1 MSKSKTCPR
10 SSLRFALFWEEYR
23 LDFLLRNQRKTEA
36 LAAESEAAKYR
47 RRINAEFPDDQD
59 IWQ

>member
-1 MSKSKTCPR
+1 MSKNTTCPR
-10 SSLRFALFWEEYR
+10 ESLRFALFWEEYR
-23 LDFLLRNQRKTEA
+23 LEYLLRHHRKTEA

-47 RRINAEFPDDQD
+47 QRINAEFPDDQD